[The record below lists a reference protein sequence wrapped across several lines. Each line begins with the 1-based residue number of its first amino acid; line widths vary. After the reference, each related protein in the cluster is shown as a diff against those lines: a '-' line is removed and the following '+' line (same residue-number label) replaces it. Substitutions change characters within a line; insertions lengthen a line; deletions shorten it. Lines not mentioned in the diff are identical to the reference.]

1 LKSKLHLISINFNH
15 MKNSII
21 YVFVVALIVAANSCQ
36 QGGPASVKLETS
48 ADSVSYAIGVL
59 VGANNKQQLE
69 TAPGSS
75 EMNIEAM
82 AAAFRLASL
91 GEEVEIAEE
100 DANAIV
106 QNFFRQAADR
116 EAQANLEE
124 GNKFLEEN
132 KAREGVTTTESGLQY
147 EVLTEGTGE
156 KPTATDKVRVHYHGT
171 LIDGTVF
178 DSSVDRGEPAV
189 FGVNQVIPG
198 WTEALQLMPVGSKW
212 KVFIPSNLAYGP
224 RGAGADIG
232 PNAALVFEVELLEIV
247 KE

>member
-1 LKSKLHLISINFNH
+1 

-21 YVFVVALIVAANSCQ
+21 YVFVVALIVAATSCQ

-189 FGVNQVIPG
+189 FGVNQVISG

-212 KVFIPSNLAYGP
+212 KVFIPSDLAYGP

>member
-1 LKSKLHLISINFNH
+1 

-21 YVFVVALIVAANSCQ
+21 YVFVVALIVAATSCQ

-69 TAPGSS
+69 TAPGSE
-75 EMNIEAM
+75 EMNLEAM

-91 GEEVEIAEE
+91 GEEVEITEA
-100 DANAIV
+100 DANALV
-106 QNFFRQAADR
+106 QRFFREASER
-116 EAQANLEE
+116 ENQANLEE

-132 KAREGVTTTESGLQY
+132 GKREGVTTTESGLQY

-156 KPTATDKVRVHYHGT
+156 KPGETDKVRVHYHGT

-178 DSSVDRGEPAV
+178 DSSVDRGEPVV
-189 FGVNQVIPG
+189 FGVTQVIPG

-212 KVFIPSNLAYGP
+212 KVYIPSNLAYGANP
-224 RGAGADIG
+224 RPGGAIE
-232 PNAALVFEVELLEIV
+232 PNMALIFEVELLEIV